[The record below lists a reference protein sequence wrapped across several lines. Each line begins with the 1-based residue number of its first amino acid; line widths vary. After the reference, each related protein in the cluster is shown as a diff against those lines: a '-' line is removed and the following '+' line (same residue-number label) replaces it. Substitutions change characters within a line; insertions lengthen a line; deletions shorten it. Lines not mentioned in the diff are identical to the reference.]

1 MLHNMYAI
9 WIHFGLMLF
18 CKFWMSK
25 NKSLCMN
32 WRLKA
37 VPKIYGLN
45 GRLPPLKV
53 YAAVLS
59 VGNYPFK
66 SCEVLTFEVSD
77 CVQGLGGRV

>member
-1 MLHNMYAI
+1 M
-9 WIHFGLMLF
+9 
-18 CKFWMSK
+18 
-25 NKSLCMN
+25 
-32 WRLKA
+32 
-37 VPKIYGLN
+37 PKIYGLN